1 MPYLRDQLVG
11 FRTGKRPIDD
21 KMKQRLDR
29 VDKEEEEALLH
40 FFASQQ

>member
-1 MPYLRDQLVG
+1 MGYVRDQLVA

-29 VDKEEEEALLH
+29 VSKDEEDLLIH